1 MKKHLFVIFSILFL
15 VIYPE
20 YVSLSNPADSIKSVQ
35 RLFPVLNPI
44 KELQADLEGIL
55 DNPDFANALVG
66 VEIRSCETGD
76 FIFRKNASK
85 NNIPASILKLFTTY
99 TALEALGPN
108 FTYTTNFYL
117 DGVLSKNGEYEGDL
131 IVRGSGD
138 PSISLNFYENPLDLI
153 EKLVDKLEYL
163 GIKSLKGNIIGDAS
177 YFDNNYY
184 APGWSNEDLIYPFS
198 APVSALSIFDNKVDI
213 YLKPSKE
220 LGEKAGLRIVPD
232 NSFISVENFVKTSG
246 NSINSGVIPIKNNK
260 YDIYELYG
268 EIQTDS
274 TNIIEYPVNLSIL
287 NPTKFFL
294 SLIKQSLEARDIK
307 FRGALLDDEEIDYEI
322 DYKELQPMYQIV
334 SPPLKKIID
343 IINKKSHNLA
353 AESLLKTIGKEAYGI
368 GSFSKGI
375 EKIKET
381 VSKLGIPP
389 ENLQIFDGSGLSRYN
404 LLQPKYIVDL
414 LYHINNIDLKE
425 LFINSLAQ
433 PSKDGTLK
441 RRMTNSKAEKNVFAK
456 TGSMNNV
463 SNLCGYVRTK
473 DGEYFAFAIMINNY
487 ILPESLAQNLQDII
501 CMRLSSFSRKPDQ

>member
-1 MKKHLFVIFSILFL
+1 MNQQFQKILSILILAFCPGFL
-15 VIYPE
+15 SY
-20 YVSLSNPADSIKSVQ
+20 SFPADSLKQVQ
-35 RLFPVLNPI
+35 KVFSVLNPI

-99 TALEALGPN
+99 TALEVLGPN

-138 PSISLNFYENPLDLI
+138 PSISLNFYENPLDFI

-163 GIKSLKGNIIGDAS
+163 GIKTLKGNIIGDAS

-198 APVSALSIFDNKVDI
+198 APISALSIFDNKVDI

-220 LGEKAGLRIVPD
+220 IGDKAAIRIVPD
-232 NSFISVENFVKTSG
+232 NSFISVENFVKTIG
-246 NSINSGVIPIKNNK
+246 TNINSGVIPVKNSK
-260 YDIYELYG
+260 YDIFELYG
-268 EIQTDS
+268 DIQSDS
-274 TNIIEYPVNLSIL
+274 TNIIEYPISLSIS

-294 SLIKQSLEARDIK
+294 SLIKQAIEARDIK
-307 FRGALLDDEEIDYEI
+307 FRGAMLDDEEIEYEI
-322 DYKELQPMYQIV
+322 DYKELQPIFQIV
-334 SPPLKKIID
+334 SPPLMKIVE
-343 IINKKSHNLA
+343 IINQKSHNLA
-353 AESLLKTIGKEAYGI
+353 AECLLKTIGKEAFGT

-414 LYHINNIDLKE
+414 LYQTYISDLRE

-433 PSKDGTLK
+433 PFKDGSLK
-441 RRMTNSKAEKNVFAK
+441 RRMTHSKAEKNVFAK

-463 SNLCGYVRTK
+463 SNLCGYVRSK
-473 DGEYFAFAIMINNY
+473 DGEYLAFAIMINNY

-501 CMRLSSFSRKPDQ
+501 CMRLASFTRKPEQ